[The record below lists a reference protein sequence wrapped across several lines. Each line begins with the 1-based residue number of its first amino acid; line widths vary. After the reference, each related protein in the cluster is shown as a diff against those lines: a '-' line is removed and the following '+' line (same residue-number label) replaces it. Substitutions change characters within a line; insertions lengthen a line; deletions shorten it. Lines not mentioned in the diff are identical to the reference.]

1 MTCNKVTFIMPQI
14 ILASAS
20 PSRLKLL
27 ESVGITPIVQVS
39 GVDEDSPKFSSLT
52 PLELVYELATLK
64 ARAVKQNAATPAL
77 ILGCDSTFEFEG
89 KSLGKPLNRETAIAR
104 CKTLSGKIGF
114 LHTGHCLIDTS
125 SQREINQSST
135 AKVEFAHMTEYEILN
150 YVESGEPLNV
160 AGGFTLD
167 GLSAPFIKHIEGDP
181 SGIIGLSLPL
191 LREMVMSLGYEWP
204 DIKNIK

>member
-1 MTCNKVTFIMPQI
+1 MPQI

-27 ESVGITPIVQVS
+27 ESVGITPIVQIS

-52 PLELVYELATLK
+52 PLELVSELATLK
-64 ARAVKQNAATPAL
+64 ARAIKQNKDIPAL
-77 ILGCDSTFEFEG
+77 IIGCDSTFEFEG

-104 CKTLSGKIGF
+104 CKSLSGKIGF
-114 LHTGHCLIDTS
+114 LHTGHCVIDTS
-125 SQREINQSST
+125 SQAEINKTST
-135 AKVEFAHMTEYEILN
+135 AKVEFAQMTESEILN

-167 GLSAPFIKHIEGDP
+167 GLSAPFIKRIEGDP